1 MHAAVKEI
9 NERETALG
17 LLTSYV
23 VQLLLGG
30 HLDVPE
36 VPLDLDESG
45 VEASQRIGRR
55 APLGQLTRLLKVQ

>member
-1 MHAAVKEI
+1 MK
-9 NERETALG
+9 LG
-17 LLTSYV
+17 QNFLTLHV
-23 VQLLLGG
+23 IQLFLGG

-55 APLGQLTRLLKVQ
+55 PPLGQLTRLLKVQ